1 MAKRAAL
8 TLESLKA
15 AKPRQDP
22 PSQSESEPPSPKPA
36 NRASDNR
43 RGQTLRLPVDAW
55 RQLKHLATD
64 EERTSHD
71 LLLEALNM
79 LFQDRGKPPIA

>member
-8 TLESLKA
+8 TLESLKTE
-15 AKPRQDP
+15 KPERSSSSRRD
-22 PSQSESEPPSPKPA
+22 SEPPPKPA

-79 LFQDRGKPPIA
+79 LFRDRGKPPIA